1 MIIMKKLAYL
11 LFIATVT
18 LNLSGCKV
26 TDEIKL
32 VQYED
37 SSNITETMYMGNNG
51 WNVTYDEQF
60 FDINELTK
68 GQDIELIYNG
78 KCRGTAYVE
87 IAEVEDK
94 TAKELIDEKKS
105 EYESTSELYDAG
117 KEDKSG
123 YVFYVP
129 DINVSEKDG
138 NDRYTSVEVIDVRDG
153 ALVITTSQMM
163 NDEMEISDR
172 ISDIINSIEIDD

>member
-1 MIIMKKLAYL
+1 MKKLAYL
-11 LFIATVT
+11 LFIAAVT
-18 LNLSGCKV
+18 LNLSGCKA
-26 TDEIKL
+26 TDETKS

-68 GQDIELIYNG
+68 GQDIELIYKG
-78 KCRGTAYVE
+78 KCRGTAYIE
-87 IAEVEDK
+87 IAEIEGK

-105 EYESTSELYDAG
+105 EYESTSEIYDAG
-117 KEDKSG
+117 KENRSG

-129 DINVSEKDG
+129 DIVVNEKDG
-138 NDRYTSVEVIDVRDG
+138 NDRYTSVRTVDLNGGV
-153 ALVITTSQMM
+153 LVITESQMM
-163 NDEMEISDR
+163 DDEMEVSDR
-172 ISDIINSIEIDD
+172 IADIINSIEIDA